1 VSELIDNVLASKRR
15 QRVGPTLGPGYPL
28 GAGARPLGR
37 RFSSSRYIANISL
50 RAAGTSLSFVV
61 RLIPYDSTT
70 RHASSSRK
78 MIWTVGRWSQ
88 SDMGLSREALAH
100 DFTRLDISALI
111 V

>member
-1 VSELIDNVLASKRR
+1 
-15 QRVGPTLGPGYPL
+15 
-28 GAGARPLGR
+28 
-37 RFSSSRYIANISL
+37 
-50 RAAGTSLSFVV
+50 
-61 RLIPYDSTT
+61 
-70 RHASSSRK
+70 